1 MEVISKVTP
10 GGRFVRSLGGPV
22 QTVSGLVSHYS
33 LLLLVLVLTSVPVL
47 AQHPPRRVKL
57 VGVTFDHWRGAS
69 GPALLRPTLRLTTY
83 TPSRPGIELAAV
95 IFPDGI
101 SVQPPGVVLGLQA
114 GLTQAVG
121 VGPVTLLPRA
131 GAAAITTVGLL
142 SDSDLIRIRPGV
154 QAGLGMLIPVDRK
167 SSVRLDVSRHVYRSS
182 PRDHGVWSFGFGVSG
197 RPRR

>member
-1 MEVISKVTP
+1 MP
-10 GGRFVRSLGGPV
+10 YLA
-22 QTVSGLVSHYS
+22 
-33 LLLLVLVLTSVPVL
+33 LLALVLALPSVPAL
-47 AQHPPRRVKL
+47 AQGPPPRIKL
-57 VGVTFDHWRGAS
+57 VGFTFDHWRGAS

-83 TPSRPGIELAAV
+83 TPGRPGIELAAV

-101 SVQPPGVVLGLQA
+101 SIQPPAVALGLQV

-142 SDSDLIRIRPGV
+142 SGSDLIRILPGG
-154 QAGLGMLIPVDRK
+154 QAGLGMLIPVDLK
-167 SSVRLDVSRHVYRSS
+167 SSVRLDVTRHVYRSS
-182 PRDHGVWSFGFGVSG
+182 SGDSGVWSFGFGISG